1 MIFFFYS
8 ALNKVSAATE
18 TDNVQH
24 TSHEFRAKCEK
35 GKNVGQNNLS
45 RSLDSWVLLELTICH
60 NFSWC
65 FCSCKVSRVS
75 LKMGGGDQDQDQD
88 QEHPG
93 VNTGAA
99 EMRGCAHHDC
109 LLVLLDSN
117 RVKLVYISPVE
128 QF

>member
-24 TSHEFRAKCEK
+24 TSHKFGAKCEK

-45 RSLDSWVLLELTICH
+45 RSLDSSVLQELTICP

-75 LKMGGGDQDQDQD
+75 LQMGGGHQD

-109 LLVLLDSN
+109 LLFLLDSN
-117 RVKLVYISPVE
+117 RVKLVCISPVE